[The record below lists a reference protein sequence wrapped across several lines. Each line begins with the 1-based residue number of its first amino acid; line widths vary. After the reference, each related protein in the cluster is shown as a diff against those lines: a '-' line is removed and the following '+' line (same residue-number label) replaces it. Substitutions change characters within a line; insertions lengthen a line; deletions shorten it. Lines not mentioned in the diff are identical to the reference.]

1 MCKRNGSLPKLL
13 NGKMTNQARWILGI
27 LVLIKISIGLLF
39 ITHHSVDLDEPFSIF
54 HAQNNL
60 GDLFGIFKN
69 ENNPPLHF
77 LLLHFWEQ
85 AFGISP
91 FAVRSLS
98 LIFSVLTLVV
108 LFKIGLKFFSQ
119 QIAIFTCLFFIFSD
133 FHHYYGLEARAYS
146 LLVFEYSIL
155 IYFLLTIILT
165 PKESSWK
172 TFLSLGI
179 VNVALFYT
187 HYISLII
194 FLSEGFLLLVYIRNF
209 NWKNLLLTIGISLI
223 GVLPWISTF
232 VGRASNVTKAGT
244 WLTQATYTELYG
256 FFNKFLN
263 DKYVFAFVLMLGVLY
278 LLTHFTQSK
287 NNRQGSG
294 SIYFTLS
301 SLFILPFLAAFMLSR
316 FQIAEV
322 YYDRY
327 LFFLTLPL
335 FFGLIYFFLSIQR
348 FSIYALSS
356 ILIAYIVYFDYTPEN
371 NRETDQV
378 VAFVKENKVNNIVV
392 FPNYYDL
399 NFIYHYNQEQFKD
412 VRFRDHINAS
422 GIYPMNVVQELKDL
436 PLKGKIALVDADF
449 NFLQP
454 NQHIQQ
460 WFLDNG
466 YQLISS
472 KKFKGNFSVSIYSQ

>member
-1 MCKRNGSLPKLL
+1 
-13 NGKMTNQARWILGI
+13 MTNQARWILGI
-27 LVLIKISIGLLF
+27 VVLIKISIGLLF

-91 FAVRSLS
+91 FAVRSMS
-98 LIFSVLTLVV
+98 LIFSVLTVVV

-119 QIAIFTCLFFIFSD
+119 NVAIFTCLFFIFSD
-133 FHHYYGLEARAYS
+133 FHHYYGLEARTYS

-155 IYFLLTIILT
+155 IYLLLKLILT
-165 PKESSWK
+165 PTENTWK
-172 TFLSLGI
+172 TFLALGI

-187 HYISLII
+187 HYISLLI
-194 FLSEGFLLLVYIRNF
+194 FLSEGFLLVAFIRSYK
-209 NWKNLLLTIGISLI
+209 WKNLLITAGIVLV
-223 GVLPWISTF
+223 GLLPWASTF
-232 VGRASNVTKAGT
+232 AGRVSNITKAGT
-244 WLTQATYTELYG
+244 WLTQANYTELYG
-256 FFNKFLN
+256 FLNKFLN
-263 DKYVFAFVLMLGVLY
+263 NKWVFAIVLLLGILY

-294 SIYFTLS
+294 RIYFTLS
-301 SLFILPFLAAFMLSR
+301 SLFILPFLAAFILSR

-335 FFGLIYFFLSIQR
+335 FIGLSYFFLSIQR

-356 ILIAYIVYFDYTPEN
+356 ILIAFIVYFDYTPEN
-371 NRETDQV
+371 NRETDQI
-378 VAFVKENKVNNIVV
+378 VAFVKKNKVNSVV
-392 FPNYYDL
+392 LFPNYYDL
-399 NFIYHYNQEQFKD
+399 NFMYHYNQEQFKD
-412 VRFRDHINAS
+412 VHFRDHINVT

-454 NQHIQQ
+454 NQHVQQ
-460 WFLDNG
+460 WFLENG
-466 YQLISS
+466 YRLVSC
-472 KKFKGNFSVSIYSQ
+472 KKFKGNFTVSIFMQ

>member
-1 MCKRNGSLPKLL
+1 
-13 NGKMTNQARWILGI
+13 MTNQARWILGI
-27 LVLIKISIGLLF
+27 VVLIKISIGLLF
-39 ITHHSVDLDEPFSIF
+39 ITHHSIDLDEPFSIF

-91 FAVRSLS
+91 FAVRSMS
-98 LIFSVLTLVV
+98 LIFSVLTVVV

-119 QIAIFTCLFFIFSD
+119 NVAIFTCLFFIFSD
-133 FHHYYGLEARAYS
+133 FHHYYGLEARTYS

-155 IYFLLTIILT
+155 IYLLLKLILT
-165 PKESSWK
+165 PTENTWK
-172 TFLSLGI
+172 TFLALGI

-187 HYISLII
+187 HYISLLI
-194 FLSEGFLLLVYIRNF
+194 FLSEGFLLVAFIRSY
-209 NWKNLLLTIGISLI
+209 NWKNLLITAGIVLV
-223 GVLPWISTF
+223 GLLPWASTF
-232 VGRASNVTKAGT
+232 AGRVSNITKAGT
-244 WLTQATYTELYG
+244 WLTQANYTELYG
-256 FFNKFLN
+256 FLNKFLN
-263 DKYVFAFVLMLGVLY
+263 NKWVFAIVLLLGILY

-294 SIYFTLS
+294 RIYFTLS
-301 SLFILPFLAAFMLSR
+301 SLFILPFLAAFILSR

-335 FFGLIYFFLSIQR
+335 FIGLSYFFLSIQR

-356 ILIAYIVYFDYTPEN
+356 ILIAFIVYFDYAPEN
-371 NRETDQV
+371 NRETDQI
-378 VAFVKENKVNNIVV
+378 VAFVKKNKVNNVV
-392 FPNYYDL
+392 LFPNYYDL
-399 NFIYHYNQEQFKD
+399 NFMYHYNQEQFKD
-412 VRFRDHINAS
+412 VHFRNHINVT

-454 NQHIQQ
+454 NQHVQQ
-460 WFLDNG
+460 WFLENG
-466 YQLISS
+466 YRLVSC
-472 KKFKGNFSVSIYSQ
+472 KKFKGNFTVSIFTQ

>member
-1 MCKRNGSLPKLL
+1 
-13 NGKMTNQARWILGI
+13 MTNQARWILGV
-27 LVLIKISIGLLF
+27 LVLIKLSIGLLF
-39 ITHHSVDLDEPFSIF
+39 ISHHSVDLDEPFSIF

-98 LIFSVLTLVV
+98 LIFSILTVV
-108 LFKIGLKFFSQ
+108 VIWKIGTKFFSQ
-119 QIAIFTCLFFIFSD
+119 QIALFTCLFFIFSD
-133 FHHYYGLEARAYS
+133 FHHYYGLEARTYS
-146 LLVFEYSIL
+146 LLVFEYSIA
-155 IYFLLTIILT
+155 IYLLLKLILT
-165 PKESSWK
+165 SNESTWK
-172 TFLSLGI
+172 TFLAFGI

-187 HYISLII
+187 HYISLLI
-194 FLSEGFLLLVYIRNF
+194 FLSEGFLLLAFLRNF

-256 FFNKFLN
+256 FVNKFLN
-263 DKYVFAFVLMLGVLY
+263 NKFVFAFVLLLGVLY
-278 LLTHFTQSK
+278 LFSYFTQLK
-287 NNRQGSG
+287 NNRKDSG
-294 SIYFTLS
+294 KIYFTLI
-301 SLFILPFLAAFMLSR
+301 SLFLLPFIAAFMLSR
-316 FQIAEV
+316 LQIAEV

-335 FFGLIYFFLSIQR
+335 FFGLSYFFQSIQR
-348 FSIYALSS
+348 FSIYPILS
-356 ILIAYIVYFDYTPEN
+356 ILIAFIICFDYTPEN
-371 NRETDQV
+371 NRETDKL
-378 VAFVKENKVNNIVV
+378 VAYVKNNKVNNIVI

-399 NFIYHYNQEQFKD
+399 NFMYYFDQQKFKN
-412 VRFRDHINAS
+412 VHFRDRISTS

-436 PLKGKIALVDADF
+436 PLEGKIALVDADF
-449 NFLQP
+449 KFLQP
-454 NQHIQQ
+454 NQHVQK
-460 WFLDNG
+460 WFLDNN
-466 YQLISS
+466 YRLLEQ
-472 KKFKGNFSVSIYSQ
+472 KNFKGNFQVSIFSK

>member
-1 MCKRNGSLPKLL
+1 
-13 NGKMTNQARWILGI
+13 MTNQARWILGV
-27 LVLIKISIGLLF
+27 LVLIKLSIGLLF

-98 LIFSVLTLVV
+98 LIFSALTVVV

-119 QIAIFTCLFFIFSD
+119 QIALFTCLFFIFSD
-133 FHHYYGLEARAYS
+133 FHHYYGLEARTYS
-146 LLVFEYSIL
+146 LLVFEYSIA
-155 IYFLLTIILT
+155 IYLLLKIISI
-165 PKESSWK
+165 PNESTWK
-172 TFLSLGI
+172 TFFAFGI
-179 VNVALFYT
+179 VNIALFYT
-187 HYISLII
+187 HYISLLI
-194 FLSEGFLLLVYIRNF
+194 FLSEGFLLLVFVRNF
-209 NWKNLLLTIGISLI
+209 NWKNLLLTIGISII

-244 WLTQATYTELYG
+244 WLSQATYSELYG
-256 FFNKFLN
+256 FINKFLN
-263 DKYVFAFVLMLGVLY
+263 NKYLFAFVLLIGVLY
-278 LLTHFTQSK
+278 LLTYFTQTK
-287 NNRQGSG
+287 NNRKDSG
-294 SIYFTLS
+294 KIYFTLI
-301 SLFILPFLAAFMLSR
+301 SLFILPFLSAFILSR

-335 FFGLIYFFLSIQR
+335 FFGLSYFFLSVQR
-348 FSIYALSS
+348 FSIYPILS
-356 ILIAYIVYFDYTPEN
+356 ILIAFIIYFDYTPEN
-371 NRETDQV
+371 NRETDKL
-378 VAFVKENKVNNIVV
+378 VAYVKNTKVNNIVI

-399 NFIYHYNQEQFKD
+399 NFMYYFDQQKFKN
-412 VRFRDHINAS
+412 VHFRDRISTS

-436 PLKGKIALVDADF
+436 PLEGKIALVDADF
-449 NFLQP
+449 KFLQP
-454 NQHIQQ
+454 NQHVQK
-460 WFLDNG
+460 WFLDNN
-466 YQLISS
+466 YRLLEQ
-472 KKFKGNFSVSIYSQ
+472 KNFKGNFQVSIFSK

>member
-1 MCKRNGSLPKLL
+1 MV
-13 NGKMTNQARWILGI
+13 KMTNQAKWILGI

-39 ITHHSVDLDEPFSIF
+39 ISHHSIDLDEPFSIF

-91 FAVRSLS
+91 VAVRSLS
-98 LIFSVLTLVV
+98 LIFSVLTVFV

-119 QIAIFTCLFFIFSD
+119 QVAVFTCLFFIFSD
-133 FHHYYGLEARAYS
+133 FHHYYGLEARTYS
-146 LLVFEYSIL
+146 LLVFEYAIAVYLLLKLIL
-155 IYFLLTIILT
+155 NS
-165 PKESSWK
+165 KDSSWK
-172 TFLSLGI
+172 TFVALGI
-179 VNVALFYT
+179 VNIALFYT
-187 HYISLII
+187 HYISLLI

-209 NWKNLLLTIGISLI
+209 NWKNLLLTIGISLF
-223 GVLPWISTF
+223 GVLPWLTTF
-232 VGRASNVTKAGT
+232 IGRASNVTKAGT
-244 WLTQATYTELYG
+244 WLTPARYPELYG
-256 FFNKFLN
+256 FLNKFLN
-263 DKYVFAFVLMLGVLY
+263 NKYIFVLVLALGLIY
-278 LLTHFTQSK
+278 LLTYFIQSK
-287 NNRQGSG
+287 KNRQGSG
-294 SIYFTLS
+294 RIYFTLS
-301 SLFILPFLAAFMLSR
+301 TLFIIPFLVAFMLSR

-327 LFFLTLPL
+327 LFFLTVPL
-335 FFGLIYFFLSIQR
+335 FFGLSYFFQSIQR
-348 FSIYALSS
+348 FSIYALTSTS
-356 ILIAYIVYFDYTPEN
+356 IAFIACFNYTPEN

-378 VAFVKENKVNNIVV
+378 VAFVQKNKVNNIVL

-399 NFIYHYNQEQFKD
+399 NFMYHFNRKQFND
-412 VRFRDHINAS
+412 VHFRDHITAS

-466 YQLISS
+466 YQLISI
-472 KKFKGNFSVSIYSQ
+472 KKFKGNFTVSIFQK